1 MSSVRSLLLFL
12 VLATGC
18 GGGENAGDDAGGA
31 ADAGADASVGADAV
45 VPIDSSAQDASA
57 GAEAD
62 LAVAPGLAERLSPAG
77 ASYADLEI
85 LETENKLTFVEKGG
99 KVWVADLDPRTG
111 RFVSNDGRDLLIA
124 TGTAPLSITNN
135 GPEFGLDKTGWSV
148 VFSKQVNTAIQTWR
162 AVQTAGG
169 VKVQALT
176 SGAQQMGA
184 VVSKHAG
191 ASSIRIAAV
200 RGSWTSGELIWLD
213 AAAPQT
219 THVLGTIQDKE
230 SSDARWIDGTL
241 TLVQTVR
248 EAPHSGQLRLLDT
261 TMGSSQRITDDTGDK
276 TKPYGWAA
284 PESGGG
290 LRVLALVD
298 LTKLAVYEGG
308 SGAFWTRTL
317 EIGIPQ
323 GSGGVQLGS
332 PEPFVVGQRS
342 FASIT
347 VKTAQ
352 GAQDAQVWIVDIGAA
367 PRRAP
372 FRCDDGAA
380 GPVFRLDAETYRGS
394 EQVFVYYYVH
404 KHGGGFDLYRCATGL
419 RTGGQP

>member
-1 MSSVRSLLLFL
+1 MRIVRSFLLFL
-12 VLATGC
+12 MLTTGC
-18 GGGENAGDDAGGA
+18 GGGENAGDGGSADAGDDAVVA
-31 ADAGADASVGADAV
+31 ADAGGPTDSGTRDAGVDAN
-45 VPIDSSAQDASA
+45 
-57 GAEAD
+57 AD
-62 LAVAPGLAERLSPAG
+62 LAVAPGQAERLSPAG
-77 ASYADLEI
+77 ASYADPEI

-99 KVWVADLDPRTG
+99 KVWVADLDPLTG
-111 RFVSNDGRDLLIA
+111 RFASSDGRDLLVA
-124 TGTAPLSITNN
+124 TGMAPLSITNN

-148 VFSKQVNTAIQTWR
+148 IFSKQDKKAIQTWR
-162 AVQTAGG
+162 AVQTAAGL
-169 VKVQALT
+169 KVEPLT

-184 VVSKHAG
+184 VASKHAG
-191 ASSIRIAAV
+191 ASSVRIAAV
-200 RGSWTSGELIWLD
+200 RGSWSSGELIWLD

-219 THVLGTIQDKE
+219 AHVLGKIQDKE
-230 SSDARWIDGTL
+230 SSDARWIDGAL

-248 EAPHSGQLRLLDT
+248 EAPHRGQLRLVDT
-261 TMGSSQRITDDTGDK
+261 TSGASERITDDVGDK

-284 PESGGG
+284 PESGGD

-298 LTKLAVYEGG
+298 LVKLAVYERG
-308 SGAFWTRTL
+308 SGAFWTRAL

-332 PEPFVVGQRS
+332 PEPFVAGQRS
-342 FASIT
+342 FVSVT

-352 GAQDAQVWIVDIGAA
+352 GAQDAQVWIVDLGAA

-380 GPVFRLDAETYRGS
+380 GPVFRLDPETYRGS

-404 KHGGGFDLYRCATGL
+404 RKGGGFDLYRCATGL
-419 RTGGQP
+419 RTGGRP